1 MTAAGKPAILIADDH
16 SLIRKGMK
24 MLLQLHFGFTDVVEV
39 GSCNA
44 LMNELVRRPYTHL
57 ILDLV
62 LPDGTSMEV
71 LPNIQSVYPR
81 LQILIFSMQPAEVYG
96 EALKKYNIVHYLHK
110 SAAEEQAV
118 ASLQAFF
125 QQTSTREEAPPA
137 SHASTPFSSLTPREL
152 EVLHYQLKGWKTK
165 AISEALNL
173 KMNTVSTLKKRIY
186 EKTRTENLRQLLDLA
201 SLYKVNF

>member
-1 MTAAGKPAILIADDH
+1 MSAAGKPTVLIADDH
-16 SLIRKGMK
+16 SLIRKGLK
-24 MLLQLHFGFTDVVEV
+24 MLLQLHFGFADVAEV

-44 LMNELVRRPYTHL
+44 LMNELVRQPYTHL

-71 LPNIQSVYPR
+71 LPNIRSVYPE
-81 LQILIFSMQPAEVYG
+81 LQVLIFSMQPADVYA
-96 EALKKYNIVHYLHK
+96 EALKKYGIAHYLHK
-110 SAAEEQAV
+110 SAGEEETV
-118 ASLQAFF
+118 ATLQQFF
-125 QQTSTREEAPPA
+125 QALPVQEQPDTSPDGAN
-137 SHASTPFSSLTPREL
+137 PFSGLTPREL